1 MTSIGEYTFY
11 NCKALKSID
20 LPDGLES
27 IGDNAF
33 ASCSALESID
43 LPKGLTSIGEY
54 AFNYCTSLTT
64 VTCQAT
70 EVPDLGVDAFN
81 CSKLD
86 NIYVPAEAVTD
97 YQGATNWNAYST
109 QIQAIP

>member
-1 MTSIGEYTFY
+1 MTSIGEYTFN
-11 NCKALKSID
+11 NCTSLTSID

-27 IGDNAF
+27 IGNRAF
-33 ASCSALESID
+33 
-43 LPKGLTSIGEY
+43 Y
-54 AFNYCTSLTT
+54 YCNSLTT

-70 EVPDLGVDAFN
+70 EVPDLGVDAFKN

-86 NIYVPAEAVTD
+86 KIYVPAEAVTA

-109 QIQAIP
+109 QIQAIQ